1 MGVFNL
7 VFHHGGSF
15 VQDGHTYYRGGSE
28 TTVECQD
35 EDTWSFFEAVS
46 LVKDWGYEGFR
57 LWRKIPQT
65 DEGFTNVVDDAG
77 AVEVAK
83 HCMSCRVHG
92 DLWVEHGVEDM
103 MTKVL
108 VPNVDDFSTSSG
120 DDSSGDYVD
129 ANQCF
134 NDSEEER
141 VIEVEEDK
149 FERVEVDVPVSGNR
163 VEIEGK
169 SFRFKR
175 CASKDPKKMKEKS
188 KRDKISVLVPKSVL
202 GSCSKRATRI
212 CEDVDYASEEL
223 ESSDADESD
232 MDDKPSKPK
241 YEKFRSELLNK
252 DFQFKLGM
260 EFISLSEFK
269 DAIRDW
275 SVLNGREI
283 TFVKNESYRVRVE
296 CKSKCGFLAL
306 CSKVGGSLIYQ
317 LKTWVGTHTCARVLN
332 NKSANSKWVS
342 KLVVEKRKSQGKVK
356 LSEIM
361 SELRQKY
368 SVGITKGKA
377 WRAKAMAEEIIEGD
391 AKEQYNMLW
400 RYAAELRKHCAGNTV
415 KLNTERP
422 HPTLPLRFGRFY
434 FCFDGCKKGF
444 TKGCRPFIG
453 TNKRDLLVSLRKCIS
468 KLNTGIANS
477 VVKLDKWKHNVM
489 PNPRKRLD
497 KETYLSGEWLPT
509 WSSGD
514 LWQVHHPYN
523 GLQFVV
529 DIGKK
534 TCTCCFWDLVG
545 IPCRHVVSALQYQ
558 NLDPEKYVDPCYM
571 REAYRACYENNVS
584 PINGMDMWPTVDAEE
599 LLPPQYKKGPGRP
612 KKLRFRELDENGSRM
627 RRVGVAYRCTHC
639 DKFGHNSRKCQ
650 AKEQDPNALKRK
662 RKTPRTKVSKKSDAN
677 VDTTTTGGGTVDE
690 DPEMDALLNNMMDL
704 YEEQQSQVDNPTQ
717 PTAMQPPPTHESQPT
732 AMQPPP
738 THDSQPAAMQP
749 DPAATNVKK
758 PSARKKPVAVPWK
771 RSRKRVSERLKGV
784 RNAKRHGGPGST
796 PDAPLTIGEET
807 GGSTSKKISRKKRKG
822 IDQ

>member
-28 TTVECQD
+28 TTVEGQD
-35 EDTWSFFEAVS
+35 EDKWSFFEAVS

-57 LWRKIPQT
+57 LWRKILQT

-129 ANQCF
+129 ASQCF

-141 VIEVEEDK
+141 VIDVEEEQ
-149 FERVEVDVPVSGNR
+149 FEQVEVVVPVSGNR

-188 KRDKISVLVPKSVL
+188 KRDKVSVLVPKSVL
-202 GSCSKRATRI
+202 GSCSKRATRK

-283 TFVKNESYRVRVE
+283 RFVKNESCRVRVE
-296 CKSKCGFLAL
+296 CQSKCGFLAL
-306 CSKVGGSLIYQ
+306 CSKVGGSLTYQ
-317 LKTWVGTHTCARVLN
+317 IKTWVGTHTCARVLN

-400 RYAAELRKHCAGNTV
+400 RYAAKLRKHYAGNTV

-453 TNKRDLLVSLRKCIS
+453 VDGCHLKTQYGGQLL
-468 KLNTGIANS
+468 IA
-477 VVKLDKWKHNVM
+477 
-489 PNPRKRLD
+489 
-497 KETYLSGEWLPT
+497 
-509 WSSGD
+509 
-514 LWQVHHPYN
+514 
-523 GLQFVV
+523 
-529 DIGKK
+529 
-534 TCTCCFWDLVG
+534 
-545 IPCRHVVSALQYQ
+545 
-558 NLDPEKYVDPCYM
+558 
-571 REAYRACYENNVS
+571 
-584 PINGMDMWPTVDAEE
+584 
-599 LLPPQYKKGPGRP
+599 
-612 KKLRFRELDENGSRM
+612 
-627 RRVGVAYRCTHC
+627 VAR
-639 DKFGHNSRKCQ
+639 
-650 AKEQDPNALKRK
+650 DPNDQYYPLAFGVVE
-662 RKTPRTKVSKKSDAN
+662 TETKESWRWFMQLLM
-677 VDTTTTGGGTVDE
+677 E
-690 DPEMDALLNNMMDL
+690 D
-704 YEEQQSQVDNPTQ
+704 
-717 PTAMQPPPTHESQPT
+717 
-732 AMQPPP
+732 
-738 THDSQPAAMQP
+738 
-749 DPAATNVKK
+749 
-758 PSARKKPVAVPWK
+758 
-771 RSRKRVSERLKGV
+771 
-784 RNAKRHGGPGST
+784 
-796 PDAPLTIGEET
+796 IGEER
-807 GGSTSKKISRKKRKG
+807 KYVFIS
-822 IDQ
+822 DQQKVQICTNYLSYSHL

>member
-28 TTVECQD
+28 TTVEGQD
-35 EDTWSFFEAVS
+35 EDKWSFFEAVS

-129 ANQCF
+129 ASQCF

-141 VIEVEEDK
+141 VIEVEEGQ
-149 FERVEVDVPVSGNR
+149 FERVEEAVPVSGNR
-163 VEIEGK
+163 VEIKGK

-175 CASKDPKKMKEKS
+175 CASKDPKKMKEKR
-188 KRDKISVLVPKSVL
+188 KRDKVSVLVPKSVL
-202 GSCSKRATRI
+202 GSCSKRDTRK

-306 CSKVGGSLIYQ
+306 CSKVGGSLTYQ
-317 LKTWVGTHTCARVLN
+317 IKTWVGTHTCARVSN

-368 SVGITKGKA
+368 QWALPKGKLGET
-377 WRAKAMAEEIIEGD
+377 K
-391 AKEQYNMLW
+391 LW
-400 RYAAELRKHCAGNTV
+400 R
-415 KLNTERP
+415 
-422 HPTLPLRFGRFY
+422 
-434 FCFDGCKKGF
+434 KK
-444 TKGCRPFIG
+444 
-453 TNKRDLLVSLRKCIS
+453 
-468 KLNTGIANS
+468 
-477 VVKLDKWKHNVM
+477 
-489 PNPRKRLD
+489 
-497 KETYLSGEWLPT
+497 
-509 WSSGD
+509 
-514 LWQVHHPYN
+514 
-523 GLQFVV
+523 
-529 DIGKK
+529 
-534 TCTCCFWDLVG
+534 
-545 IPCRHVVSALQYQ
+545 
-558 NLDPEKYVDPCYM
+558 
-571 REAYRACYENNVS
+571 
-584 PINGMDMWPTVDAEE
+584 
-599 LLPPQYKKGPGRP
+599 
-612 KKLRFRELDENGSRM
+612 
-627 RRVGVAYRCTHC
+627 
-639 DKFGHNSRKCQ
+639 
-650 AKEQDPNALKRK
+650 
-662 RKTPRTKVSKKSDAN
+662 
-677 VDTTTTGGGTVDE
+677 
-690 DPEMDALLNNMMDL
+690 
-704 YEEQQSQVDNPTQ
+704 
-717 PTAMQPPPTHESQPT
+717 
-732 AMQPPP
+732 
-738 THDSQPAAMQP
+738 
-749 DPAATNVKK
+749 
-758 PSARKKPVAVPWK
+758 
-771 RSRKRVSERLKGV
+771 
-784 RNAKRHGGPGST
+784 
-796 PDAPLTIGEET
+796 
-807 GGSTSKKISRKKRKG
+807 
-822 IDQ
+822 